1 MRFVIVFWFENLV
14 CCRLLLVGEHSSMHF
29 LNFYTKKAPTI
40 GVGMF
45 IVLENPSSA
54 SKVMERM
61 LMALNGPPEAG
72 EGITIL
78 IEGHTLVGT
87 VPGSSYPMSIPPNP
101 RYRVTISI
109 ILAHGDHC

>member
-1 MRFVIVFWFENLV
+1 MAFWFEKLIYWG
-14 CCRLLLVGEHSSMHF
+14 LLLVGQHSSMHF
-29 LNFYTKKAPTI
+29 PDFCTKKAPTI
-40 GVGMF
+40 RVGMF

-61 LMALNGPPEAG
+61 LITLNGPPEVG

-78 IEGHTLVGT
+78 IEGHTPVGT
-87 VPGSSYPMSIPPNP
+87 MSGSSYPMSIPPKP
-101 RYRVTISI
+101 RDRVAISI